1 MWSKEDWEEKAEES
15 EKLKVF
21 RVEWT
26 RDVREYVRGYIE
38 ARNMEEAMQEFERG
52 NIDDIEVEDEE
63 ILDVSPPSIEEDED

>member
-1 MWSKEDWEEKAEES
+1 MIWSKEDWEEES

-26 RDVREYVRGYIE
+26 RDVREYLTGYIE